1 MGNIEIWKINGT
13 IRGKETEKKNRP
25 GGAAAPP
32 DPPASRGAAPPG
44 PPAIYE
50 GLRPSNSP
58 IFMEYGML
66 TQTFCIFDVK
76 PSAKF

>member
-1 MGNIEIWKINGT
+1 MEKIG
-13 IRGKETEKKNRP
+13 RP
-25 GGAAAPP
+25 GGLPP
-32 DPPASRGAAPPG
+32 PQTPPHPGGLRSPTPASPGAAPPG

-66 TQTFCIFDVK
+66 TQTFLTLGVK
-76 PSAKF
+76 TLAKI